1 MTGPDPAVAATRL
14 AVREHLDDVPEGGL
28 LLVACSGGPDS
39 LALAAALA
47 FEAPRAG
54 LRAGAVV
61 VDHGLQE
68 ESDEVAHRAAAVCH
82 ALGLNPV
89 EVVRATVRVTGS
101 GLEADARTARY
112 DAINDVADRHD
123 ASLVLVGHTRDD
135 QAEQVLLGLSRGSG
149 ARSLSGMPLRR
160 GRIVR
165 PLLALPRATTLAAC
179 AALGLEPWSD
189 PHNVDPSFRRVR
201 ARRLLEALEGDLGP
215 GFAAALARSADL
227 LREDADYLESLAV
240 RARAELPAADGAP
253 GVGLDELAALPRA
266 IRTRVWRLLAAEA
279 GAPIADVSAAHV
291 ESLDAL
297 LTSWHGQG
305 PLHVP
310 GGIAVSRADGAIRF
324 TPIAEQADARSNGRH
339 PAHAEARTA

>member
-14 AVREHLDDVPEGGL
+14 AVREQFADVPKGGL
-28 LLVACSGGPDS
+28 VLVACSGGPDS

-61 VDHGLQE
+61 VDHGLQQGS
-68 ESDEVAHRAAAVCH
+68 SDVAEQAGQICSELALDPVEVAHA
-82 ALGLNPV
+82 
-89 EVVRATVRVTGS
+89 EVRLTGS
-101 GLEADARTARY
+101 GLEADARSARFK
-112 DAINDVADRHD
+112 AIEAVADRHD
-123 ASLVLVGHTRDD
+123 ASLVLLGHTRDD

-149 ARSLSGMPLRR
+149 ARSLSGMPVRR
-160 GRIVR
+160 GRFVR
-165 PLLALPRATTLAAC
+165 PLLGLPRATTLAAC
-179 AALGLEPWSD
+179 QALGLEPWHD
-189 PHNVDPSFRRVR
+189 PHNADPSFRRVR

-227 LREDADYLESLAV
+227 LREDADYLQSLAV
-240 RARAELPAADGAP
+240 RARADLPPATGDP
-253 GVGLDELAALPRA
+253 GVDLEALAALPRA
-266 IRTRVWRLLAAEA
+266 IRTRVWRILAAEA
-279 GAPIADVSAAHV
+279 GAPISDVTAAHV

-310 GGIAVSRADGAIRF
+310 GGIAVARTGASIRF
-324 TPIAEQADARSNGRH
+324 SPIRETADTH
-339 PAHAEARTA
+339 